1 LQLALAGYGAPSK
14 LTGIPKVCSIPVYQP
29 LKESHMNPLLDIIVR
44 DAVAHSTGAS
54 ALPDAPV
61 VADVPG
67 RTVTV
72 RRHAGAALRSLAS
85 LVEPRQSRAVE
96 TAHYGRA

>member
-1 LQLALAGYGAPSK
+1 
-14 LTGIPKVCSIPVYQP
+14 
-29 LKESHMNPLLDIIVR
+29 MNPLLDIIVR

-61 VADVPG
+61 VAHVPG
-67 RTVTV
+67 HTVTV
-72 RRHAGAALRSLAS
+72 RRHAGAALRALARV
-85 LVEPRQSRAVE
+85 VEPRQSRPAE

>member
-1 LQLALAGYGAPSK
+1 
-14 LTGIPKVCSIPVYQP
+14 
-29 LKESHMNPLLDIIVR
+29 MNPLLDIIAR
-44 DAVAHSTGAS
+44 DLAAHGTGAS

-61 VADVPG
+61 VAHVRG

-85 LVEPRQSRAVE
+85 LVEPRQGRAVE

>member
-1 LQLALAGYGAPSK
+1 
-14 LTGIPKVCSIPVYQP
+14 
-29 LKESHMNPLLDIIVR
+29 MNPLLDIIVR
-44 DAVAHSTGAS
+44 DLAAHGTGAS

-67 RTVTV
+67 RTAMT
-72 RRHAGAALRSLAS
+72 RRHAGAALRALARV
-85 LVEPRQSRAVE
+85 VEPRQSRPVE